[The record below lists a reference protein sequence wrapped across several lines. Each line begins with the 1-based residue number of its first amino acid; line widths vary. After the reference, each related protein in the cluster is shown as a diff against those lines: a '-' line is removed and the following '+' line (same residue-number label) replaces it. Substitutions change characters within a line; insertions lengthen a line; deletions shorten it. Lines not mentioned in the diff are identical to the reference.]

1 MINHSVSQK
10 QYSEYLD
17 TPTCSNRLIQNI
29 ATIETT
35 EFPLRNPGNKNKTQ
49 HLQHVDPI
57 ENLDHLVEA
66 GHPSY
71 PSAKAAIDTSTEK
84 LAFNMPKYGNGCIF
98 KVKNRSGKT
107 VWKVNISLGFD
118 QHGRRKRTQRTAHS
132 YSEAVLLQREMLA
145 QANRGDLGQK
155 SRETIQEYSLW
166 WLQNVK
172 SHRVKQ
178 STLSDYEDRLRRS
191 VFPHLG
197 RKPIQDLTVRDVEA
211 WIHLLRKQGS
221 ATRTINGA
229 RQVLGAVAKHAVR
242 SGLIPKNPIEL
253 TERAQFQSSEGRSLH
268 NPWSKEEAAMVL
280 KICTG
285 TDFDLFAHLAIYL
298 GLRRGEIL
306 GLKWRDVNFIDAG
319 LSINRT
325 LKEERRYLEDGSAR
339 TQLVTDT
346 PKTIASNRHLK
357 LPTAV
362 QYAINRHMQAIG
374 ISGVRFSEDKFD
386 DPIFTSR
393 AGSWVHPTN
402 YSKRFQDFL
411 RSQSVRRIRIHDI
424 RHTAAMIGL
433 ESGVRIEAVSQALGH
448 TRIDVTK
455 SIYAP
460 YVQALADEFTS
471 GLATAFADLP
481 KPYFSNFTYSLEG

>member
-1 MINHSVSQK
+1 MNSAGASSETSAPPATALINEEAVSV
-10 QYSEYLD
+10 
-17 TPTCSNRLIQNI
+17 
-29 ATIETT
+29 
-35 EFPLRNPGNKNKTQ
+35 
-49 HLQHVDPI
+49 
-57 ENLDHLVEA
+57 
-66 GHPSY
+66 
-71 PSAKAAIDTSTEK
+71 
-84 LAFNMPKYGNGCIF
+84 MPKYGNGCIF
-98 KVKNRSGKT
+98 KAKNRSGKT

-132 YSEAVLLQREMLA
+132 YSEAVLLQRELLA
-145 QANRGDLGQK
+145 QANKGDLGQK
-155 SRETIQEYSLW
+155 SRETIQEYSIW

-178 STLSDYEDRLRRS
+178 STLSDYEDRLRRT

-197 RKPIQDLTVRDVEA
+197 RKPLQDLTVRDVES
-211 WIHLLRKQGS
+211 WIHLLRKLGS

-242 SGLIPKNPIEL
+242 AGLIPKNPIEL
-253 TERAQFQSSEGRSLH
+253 TERAQLQSSEGRSLH
-268 NPWSKEEAAMVL
+268 NPWSKEEAARVL
-280 KICTG
+280 NICAG
-285 TDFDLFAHLAIYL
+285 TEYDLFAHLAIYL

-306 GLKWRDVNFIDAG
+306 GLKWRDVNFVDAG

-325 LKEERRYLEDGSAR
+325 LKEERSFLEDGSAR
-339 TQLVTDT
+339 TQLVTDS

-357 LPTAV
+357 LPAAV
-362 QYAINRHMQAIG
+362 QNAINRHMQAIG
-374 ISGVRFSEDKFD
+374 IAGVRFSEDKFD
-386 DPIFTSR
+386 DPIFMSR
-393 AGSWVHPTN
+393 AGSWFHPSN

-424 RHTAAMIGL
+424 RHTSAMIGL

-471 GLATAFADLP
+471 GLATAFIDQP
-481 KPYFSNFTYSLEG
+481 KPHFSNFTYSLEGQNDSKK

>member
-1 MINHSVSQK
+1 MTSAGASSETSAPPATALINEEAVSV
-10 QYSEYLD
+10 
-17 TPTCSNRLIQNI
+17 
-29 ATIETT
+29 
-35 EFPLRNPGNKNKTQ
+35 
-49 HLQHVDPI
+49 
-57 ENLDHLVEA
+57 
-66 GHPSY
+66 
-71 PSAKAAIDTSTEK
+71 
-84 LAFNMPKYGNGCIF
+84 MPKYGNGCIF
-98 KVKNRSGKT
+98 KAKTRSGKT

-118 QHGRRKRTQRTAHS
+118 QYGRRKRTQRTAHS
-132 YSEAVLLQREMLA
+132 YSEAVLLQRELLA
-145 QANRGDLGQK
+145 QANKGDLGQK
-155 SRETIQEYSLW
+155 SRETIQEYSIW

-178 STLSDYEDRLRRS
+178 STLSDYEDRLRRT

-197 RKPIQDLTVRDVEA
+197 RKPLQDLTVRDVES
-211 WIHLLRKQGS
+211 WIHLLRKLGS

-242 SGLIPKNPIEL
+242 AGLIPKNPVEL
-253 TERAQFQSSEGRSLH
+253 TERAQLQSSEGRSLH
-268 NPWSKEEAAMVL
+268 NPWSKEEAARVL
-280 KICTG
+280 NICTG
-285 TDFDLFAHLAIYL
+285 TEYDLFAHLAIYL

-306 GLKWRDVNFIDAG
+306 GLKWRDVNFVDAG

-325 LKEERRYLEDGSAR
+325 LKEERSFLEDGSAR
-339 TQLVTDT
+339 TQLVTDS

-357 LPTAV
+357 LPAAV
-362 QYAINRHMQAIG
+362 QHAINRHMQAIG

-386 DPIFTSR
+386 DPIFMSR
-393 AGSWVHPTN
+393 AGSWFHPSN

-411 RSQSVRRIRIHDI
+411 LSQSVRRIRIHDI
-424 RHTAAMIGL
+424 RHTSAMIGL

-471 GLATAFADLP
+471 GLATAFIDQP
-481 KPYFSNFTYSLEG
+481 KPNFSNFTYSLEGQK